1 MDPERNARP
10 AIELET
16 IEAAPVPEAATQE
29 LVRMRDG
36 VRLATDVYVPD
47 GAGPWPVVLVRLPY
61 DKDGRYTFM
70 PALAPHVTR
79 RGYAFVVQD
88 VRGKFRSDGETR
100 PFVHEMD
107 DGYDTLDWISVQPWA
122 GPVGMFGDSYYGF
135 TQWAAVASGHPA
147 LRAIVPRV
155 TSTQLGRWLSGGAQ
169 PLYGAQYLAEC
180 WADTRMHTWPID
192 WSRRPLVEVF
202 DEGFAAIGQRSQG
215 FDRAVRGAKDG
226 DADPYPP
233 GAHPFDR
240 LAIPV
245 LHCVGWFDNISP
257 EHMRDYARLVAD
269 PRLAPLQYLIA
280 DATDHENY
288 QLADTPVPQH
298 LDHDVDEEAL
308 ERMIPGYLGPAL
320 DFFDVVLAGTGDGE
334 ALPRVRWRLGADE
347 WRTSAAWPPPESRE
361 LRLMLGDA
369 PAAAGGEEGGV
380 LATGVDEASVV
391 EWVHD
396 PDDLVPSTV
405 VDPFA
410 FLHEFP
416 DERAVE
422 GRPDVLTFTG
432 RPLIEPLDLAGP
444 VRAQLRVGSS
454 APSMHVHVKLVDVAP
469 DGRALMLLRGQGAVA
484 TPGDDATAVTLDL
497 GHTGYRL
504 EPGHRLRLHVASS
517 DFPLYVPHPG
527 TDADPWFASETVAN
541 RQRLVCG
548 GPEPSSLTIT
558 VVQR

>member
-1 MDPERNARP
+1 MNRERDASP

-16 IEAAPVPEAATQE
+16 IEAAPVPEAATQQH
-29 LVRMRDG
+29 VRMRDG
-36 VRLATDVYVPD
+36 VRLATDVYLPV
-47 GAGPWPVVLVRLPY
+47 GTGPWPVVLVRLPY

-70 PALAPHVTR
+70 PALAPHVTG

-88 VRGKFRSDGETR
+88 VRGKFRSDGETL

-107 DGYDTLDWISVQPWA
+107 DGYDTLDWISAQPWA

-155 TSTQLGRWLSGGAQ
+155 TSAQLGEWLSGGVQ

-180 WADTRMHTWPID
+180 WTDARMHTWPID
-192 WSRRPLVEVF
+192 WSRRPLADVF
-202 DEGFAAIGQRSQG
+202 DPGFAAIGQRSRG
-215 FDRAVRGAKDG
+215 FDRALQAGDG
-226 DADPYPP
+226 DAELYPP

-257 EHMRDYARLVAD
+257 DHMRDYARLVAD
-269 PRLAPLQYLIA
+269 PRVASLQYLIA

-288 QLADTPVPQH
+288 QLADTPVPEH
-298 LDHDVDEEAL
+298 LDHDVDEGAL

-320 DFFDVVLAGTGDGE
+320 EFFDVFLAGTRAADTV
-334 ALPRVRWRLGADE
+334 PRVRWRMGADE
-347 WRTSAAWPPPESRE
+347 WRTSPAWPPPESHE
-361 LRLMLGDA
+361 LRLVLGDG
-369 PAAAGGEEGGV
+369 AAAVRDADGGV
-380 LATGVDEASVV
+380 LAAVV
-391 EWVHD
+391 GEGSAAEWVHD

-410 FLHEFP
+410 FLHELP
-416 DERAVE
+416 DERTVE
-422 GRPDVLTFTG
+422 GRPDVLTFSDRRLT
-432 RPLIEPLDLAGP
+432 EPLQLAGP
-444 VRAQLRVGSS
+444 VRALLRVGSS
-454 APSMHVHVKLVDVAP
+454 GPSMDVHVKLVDVGP
-469 DGRALMLLRGQGAVA
+469 DGRALMLLRGQRAVA
-484 TPGDDATAVTLDL
+484 TPGADPVAVTVEL
-497 GHTGYRL
+497 GHTGHRL

-527 TDADPWFASETVAN
+527 TNADPWFATETTAN

-548 GPEPSSLTIT
+548 GADPSSVTIT
-558 VVQR
+558 VIQR